1 MYPCHSKYNRI
12 FLYKEIA
19 APCRV
24 AEMPRRFRIYEPDST

>member
-1 MYPCHSKYNRI
+1 MYPYHNKINRI

-24 AEMPRRFRIYEPDST
+24 AEMPRGSC